1 MANTLRNK
9 EVKGVKNTEEE
20 TKKPSDWKKGDAFG
34 NKGLQKV
41 KRKYEVTAIMV
52 QIAVEE
58 DDIWKGAPVAK
69 I

>member
-1 MANTLRNK
+1 MANTLRNR

-20 TKKPSDWKKGDAFG
+20 TKKPSDWKKVDAFG
-34 NKGLQKV
+34 NNGLQKV
-41 KRKYEVTAIMV
+41 KRKYEVTTIMV